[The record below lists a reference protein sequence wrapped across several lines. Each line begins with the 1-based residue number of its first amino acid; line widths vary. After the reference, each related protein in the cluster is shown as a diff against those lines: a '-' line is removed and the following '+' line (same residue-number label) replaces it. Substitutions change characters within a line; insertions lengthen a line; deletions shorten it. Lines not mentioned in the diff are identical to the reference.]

1 MIGNSRN
8 MQPVYR
14 VARLLAR
21 RTTTVLISGPT
32 GSGKELVARAI
43 HSLSPRADRPF
54 AVVNCAAIPES
65 LL

>member
-1 MIGNSRN
+1 
-8 MQPVYR
+8 MQSVYQ

-21 RTTTVLISGPT
+21 RNTTVLITGPT

-43 HSLSPRADRPF
+43 HHLSARAGRAF
-54 AVVNCAAIPES
+54 VVVNCAAIPEA